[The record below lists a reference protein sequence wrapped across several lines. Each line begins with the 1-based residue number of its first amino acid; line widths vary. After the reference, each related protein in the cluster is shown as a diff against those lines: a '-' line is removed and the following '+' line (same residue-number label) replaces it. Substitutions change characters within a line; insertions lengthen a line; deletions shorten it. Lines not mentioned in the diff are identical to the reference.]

1 MEMEKDDINH
11 WKIKHVNPYRISINI
26 KIQLLVI
33 NLLKLLQKGVW
44 GRSLVNNKS
53 SFVLVLPGVPSHFD
67 NNYSTQQLLKS
78 LSSLLTYFTLLASTY
93 TVVCSL
99 NVTINLSTFQTT
111 ALLSYVHGLFPWLII
126 CDSGY
131 LIQQTQRFQQ

>member
-1 MEMEKDDINH
+1 MEYN
-11 WKIKHVNPYRISINI
+11 INI

-33 NLLKLLQKGVW
+33 NLLKLSQKGVW
-44 GRSLVNNKS
+44 GRSLGNNKS

-78 LSSLLTYFTLLASTY
+78 LSSLLTYFTLPASTY
-93 TVVCSL
+93 TVVCIL

-111 ALLSYVHGLFPWLII
+111 ALLFYAHGLFPWLII
-126 CDSGY
+126 CDSAY
-131 LIQQTQRFQQ
+131 LIQQTQRF